1 MPTSLSQDQF
11 SAVAQMEQ
19 VEQLKNLMKKIVS
32 STNFKDLETGKPV
45 LDDPNNLETDKL
57 KEALNQILT
66 DRMIES
72 TKGSHSQEP
81 TDTVDLYV

>member
-1 MPTSLSQDQF
+1 
-11 SAVAQMEQ
+11 
-19 VEQLKNLMKKIVS
+19 MKKIVS

-45 LDDPNNLETDKL
+45 LDEANNLETDKL

-72 TKGSHSQEP
+72 TKSSLSTE
-81 TDTVDLYV
+81 